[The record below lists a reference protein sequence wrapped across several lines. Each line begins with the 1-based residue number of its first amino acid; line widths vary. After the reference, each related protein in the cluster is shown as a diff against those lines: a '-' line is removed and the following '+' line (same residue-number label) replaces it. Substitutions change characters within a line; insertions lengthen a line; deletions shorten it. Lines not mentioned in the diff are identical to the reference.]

1 MNVDEALAEAVD
13 QQVSQRRADALADD
27 PRSQQWTNRD
37 LARRLT
43 ATGYP
48 IAHPQVHRLRTGQR
62 KVSVTEW
69 LHIAL
74 VLSIPPAALLRG
86 VDDADAVADWIA
98 GRRPLAAVAEPAR
111 FYAAPMTGSEA
122 SGTDFGRML
131 RRLAD
136 EYDSAT
142 RQADRLQV
150 AITVTSYTAGVLH
163 AVAPRRRTGKATEQ
177 EED

>member
-1 MNVDEALAEAVD
+1 MNVDAALAEAVN
-13 QQVSQRRADALADD
+13 QQVSQRRADALAED
-27 PRSQQWTNRD
+27 PRTQQWTNRD

-43 ATGYP
+43 AVEYP

-62 KVSVTEW
+62 KVSVSEW

-86 VDDADAVADWIA
+86 VDDEDAVADWIA
-98 GRRPLAAVAEPAR
+98 GRRPLAAVDEPAR

-122 SGTDFGRML
+122 GGSDFGRML

-136 EYDSAT
+136 EFDSST
-142 RQADRLQV
+142 RQSDRLHV
-150 AITVTSYTAGVLH
+150 AIAVMSYTAGVLQ

-177 EED
+177 EG